1 MITSYVGKFVCCD
14 NTRVEINLANM
25 VVSNVDWS
33 MDLIMP
39 ESVWIVMKI
48 DINFAKNQF
57 YNRKYYVRN
66 HLFSIEGENNLQ
78 LIPDQFNKISDVFKL
93 LDPIKFQRKRM
104 IIIRFI
110 IKKLFNMMHIDANI
124 KITILRR
131 TLKKYE
137 EY

>member
-1 MITSYVGKFVCCD
+1 MDCYENRYKF
-14 NTRVEINLANM
+14 RKK
-25 VVSNVDWS
+25 
-33 MDLIMP
+33 
-39 ESVWIVMKI
+39 SV
-48 DINFAKNQF
+48 
-57 YNRKYYVRN
+57 YNRKYHVRN
-66 HLFSIEGENNLQ
+66 QLFSIEGENNLQ
-78 LIPDQFNKISDVFKL
+78 LIPDQFNKISDVLKL

-137 EY
+137 EYWKFVMKTEMEDIRKIMGL